1 MAPSTVG
8 QAFGIKRKRKASTSS
23 EDTSARS
30 DYYDPEITFKI
41 FTCSSPVKKKP
52 CLLPSGDLLTKTVE
66 PVSQLVDE
74 DISFRYEQYS
84 VKKTPHSV
92 FPFLYIAVGIET
104 RYTRIRRL
112 FELERLQPKT
122 FFHLQMQSGFQK
134 LFITKSTYIETRIHS
149 DSRETRI
156 E

>member
-41 FTCSSPVKKKP
+41 FTCSSPAKKKP
-52 CLLPSGDLLTKTVE
+52 CLLPSGDPLTKIVE

-74 DISFRYEQYS
+74 DISFRYEQHFS
-84 VKKTPHSV
+84 NKKHVP
-92 FPFLYIAVGIET
+92 PN
-104 RYTRIRRL
+104 
-112 FELERLQPKT
+112 
-122 FFHLQMQSGFQK
+122 
-134 LFITKSTYIETRIHS
+134 
-149 DSRETRI
+149 
-156 E
+156 

>member
-52 CLLPSGDLLTKTVE
+52 CLLPSGDLLTKIVE

-84 VKKTPHSV
+84 VKKNT
-92 FPFLYIAVGIET
+92 
-104 RYTRIRRL
+104 
-112 FELERLQPKT
+112 
-122 FFHLQMQSGFQK
+122 
-134 LFITKSTYIETRIHS
+134 IT
-149 DSRETRI
+149 
-156 E
+156 